1 MPFTA
6 NMSGTVQ
13 VDDSIREEFTTD
25 FIVEYNQANVMD
37 QFIEFHREIGA
48 KSISMPR
55 FSKLAISETP
65 LTETDDVTSVA
76 MGDSEILFTPKEFG
90 SAITT
95 TALADLQTGGR
106 SSRAAVQL
114 IGKNMAEARNV
125 HATRALEST
134 ANAVFGGAATSAA
147 TLEAGDVMTG
157 ALLNSVY
164 NKMARANVPTM
175 EGGLYVAFLHDDVI
189 ADLRAKSDAGSWEDL
204 NKYNDQMVALKNE
217 VGIYKGFRIVRN
229 NHAAI
234 EAGVGVSGIDAYTSV
249 FMGYNGLGLA
259 ESAVPELRATG
270 PFDKLGRFV
279 NVGWYGVYEYNIV
292 EPDAVF
298 KAITASAFEEA

>member
-6 NMSGTVQ
+6 NMTGTVQ

-37 QFIEFHREIGA
+37 QFVQFHQEIGA

-55 FSKLAISETP
+55 FSKLAAAVSP
-65 LTETDDVTSVA
+65 LTEDEDAASVA
-76 MGDSEILFTPKEFG
+76 MSDSEILFTPKEHG
-90 SAITT
+90 NVITT

-106 SSRAAVQL
+106 SSRGAVQL
-114 IGKNMAEARNV
+114 IGKNMAESRNAI
-125 HATRALEST
+125 ATAALEATS
-134 ANAVFGGAATSAA
+134 NVLFGGDATDAA

-157 ALLNSVY
+157 ALLNKIY
-164 NKMARANVPTM
+164 NKLARANVPTLD
-175 EGGLYVAFLHDDVI
+175 GGLYVAFLHDDVI
-189 ADLRAKSDAGSWEDL
+189 ADLRASSAQGSWEDL

-229 NHAAI
+229 NHASIAD
-234 EAGVGVSGIDAYTSV
+234 GVGVGGVDAYTST

-259 ESAVPELRATG
+259 ESQVPELRAMG

-279 NVGWYGVYEYNIV
+279 NVGWYGVYEYKIV

-298 KAITASAFEEA
+298 KAVTTSGFEA

>member
-6 NMSGTVQ
+6 NMTGTVQ

-37 QFIEFHREIGA
+37 QFVQFHQEIGA

-55 FSKLAISETP
+55 FSKLAAAVSP
-65 LTETDDVTSVA
+65 LTEDEDAASVA
-76 MGDSEILFTPKEFG
+76 MSDSEILFTPKEYG
-90 SAITT
+90 NVITT

-106 SSRAAVQL
+106 SSRGAVQL
-114 IGKNMAEARNV
+114 IGKNMAESRNAI
-125 HATRALEST
+125 ATAALEATS
-134 ANAVFGGAATSAA
+134 NVLFGGDATDAA

-157 ALLNSVY
+157 ALLNKIY
-164 NKMARANVPTM
+164 NKLARANVPTLD
-175 EGGLYVAFLHDDVI
+175 GGLYVAFLHDDVI
-189 ADLRAKSDAGSWEDL
+189 ADLRASSAQGSWEDL

-229 NHAAI
+229 NHASIAD
-234 EAGVGVSGIDAYTSV
+234 GVGVGGVDAYTST

-259 ESAVPELRATG
+259 ESQVPELRAMG

-279 NVGWYGVYEYNIV
+279 NVGWYGVYEYKIV

-298 KAITASAFEEA
+298 KAVTTSGFEA